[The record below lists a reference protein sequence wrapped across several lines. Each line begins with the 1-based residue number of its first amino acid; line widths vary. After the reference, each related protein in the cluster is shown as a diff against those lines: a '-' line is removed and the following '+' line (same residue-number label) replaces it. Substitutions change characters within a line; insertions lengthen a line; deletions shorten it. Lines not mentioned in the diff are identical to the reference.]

1 MNRLPLPLRLEV
13 ALFRMM
19 KKSPEVEPLRKKKRK
34 APWMKKEMRF
44 QAFPQEKGEARVLE
58 ILAGAQIRPAVVEAM
73 TPPVEEAEAMTPLV
87 EEAEAVM

>member
-1 MNRLPLPLRLEV
+1 MNRFPLPLRLEV

-19 KKSPEVEPLRKKKRK
+19 KESLEVEPLRKKQRK

-58 ILAGAQIRPAVVEAM
+58 ILAGAQLRPEEAEAMTTAVAVVEAM
-73 TPPVEEAEAMTPLV
+73 TPLV
-87 EEAEAVM
+87 EDAEAVM